1 MKQLIYIACFLFF
14 SNGFGQDTLNHVD
27 ANGKKQGHWI
37 YYGKDRPESGIP
49 LEGKVEEGNY
59 IDDRKEGTWI
69 KYHNNGITPK
79 IIGVYENNRPKGA
92 YHKYYENGCIK
103 ETGTFD
109 KNKYNNT
116 VITYTENGLKES
128 VSYYDT
134 LGNKHTIRTEY
145 TLDGNVNSLNTSI
158 LNATAAFPSDS
169 SGYHASGRIK
179 EFSNCTFKNESTYNS
194 EYHATYN
201 ENGKEQGVVQY
212 FYSNGQLEFEYIAI
226 DGTATGKATRYYENG
241 DVKELIE
248 YSANGEVLKSTEYP
262 MIHPPILNTRLPE
275 KPPKIDPILLN
286 TKGIKWQPNGYNRI
300 YTDDNEIWLDG
311 VFKNGQLWDGK
322 MCIYDLDG
330 ILLRVKLY
338 QNGLYFSDGQ
348 L

>member
-1 MKQLIYIACFLFF
+1 MKQLIYIAFLVFY
-14 SNGFGQDTLNHVD
+14 SNGFGQDTLNVTD
-27 ANGKKQGHWI
+27 QDDKKQGHWI
-37 YYGKDRPESGIP
+37 FYGKDRPESGIP

-69 KYHNNGITPK
+69 KYHNDGKTPK
-79 IIGVYENNRPKGA
+79 IIGNYENNRPKGA
-92 YHKYYENGCIK
+92 YHKYHESGCIK

-116 VITYTENGLKES
+116 VITYTKNGLKES

-145 TLDGNVNSLNTSI
+145 TLDGNVNSQNTTI

-169 SGYHASGRIK
+169 SGYHASGRII
-179 EFSNCTFKNESTYNS
+179 ESVGCTFKNDVIYTS
-194 EYHATYN
+194 EYQATYN
-201 ENGKEQGVVQY
+201 EKGKEQGVVQY
-212 FYSNGQLEFEYIAI
+212 FYSNGQLEFEYFAEN
-226 DGTATGKATRYYENG
+226 GTATGKATRYYENG
-241 DVKELIE
+241 DVKEIIV
-248 YSANGEVLKSTEYP
+248 YDADGQVLKNTEYP
-262 MIHPPILNTRLPE
+262 MINPPIVSAIAVE
-275 KPPKIDPILLN
+275 KPPTINPSHLN

-311 VFKNGQLWDGK
+311 VFKNGQLCDGK